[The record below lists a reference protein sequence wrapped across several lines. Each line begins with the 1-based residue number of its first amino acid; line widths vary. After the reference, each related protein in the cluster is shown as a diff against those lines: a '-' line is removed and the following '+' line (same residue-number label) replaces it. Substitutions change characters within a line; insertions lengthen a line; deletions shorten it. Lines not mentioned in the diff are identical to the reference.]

1 MCVYVCVC
9 VCVCVLQ
16 WCPSWTTLYELP
28 TSGASVCHT
37 GNTSRPHTTML
48 SSYSYISVLIP
59 RLLRDAAG
67 VWVLPGKSRRA
78 QENSSRRPK
87 AFFFSRQSI
96 VIASFRDG
104 VRSKK
109 LLVRTQLTIKKSH
122 SSVRWSISSCAS
134 SLPPA
139 GTCSPCRIRCTCF
152 LCGSARR

>member
-1 MCVYVCVC
+1 MCVCVC
-9 VCVCVLQ
+9 VCVCVCYNGVHLGLPYMSCPPQVLQ
-16 WCPSWTTLYELP
+16 CVTLVIPPAHILL
-28 TSGASVCHT
+28 CC
-37 GNTSRPHTTML
+37 PHTPIYL
-48 SSYSYISVLIP
+48 SSYHDYSEMLLEFGSFRGNPGEPRKTVLDGP
-59 RLLRDAAG
+59 RR
-67 VWVLPGKSRRA
+67 
-78 QENSSRRPK
+78 
-87 AFFFSRQSI
+87 FFFSRQSI